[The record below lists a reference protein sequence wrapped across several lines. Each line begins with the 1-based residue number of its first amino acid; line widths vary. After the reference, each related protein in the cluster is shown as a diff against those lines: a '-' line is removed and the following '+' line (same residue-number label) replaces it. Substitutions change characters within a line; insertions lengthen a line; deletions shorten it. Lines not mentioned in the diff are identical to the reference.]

1 MIEPTPAR
9 AAALSAPSGASE
21 LVPELVRAWQ
31 QHFGRR
37 DVPRVYYAPGRVN
50 LMGAHLDYNGGPVM
64 PVAVDRGTF
73 IALGARGDAR
83 LRLASLLQPGECEV
97 DLERAAP
104 SARSGAWFDYPL
116 GVAQALRS
124 QRQRAVGLDALFGG
138 NLPIGGG
145 LSSSASICV
154 GTSLAFEQA
163 WGIEKSNLE
172 RIEVA
177 LWAEREFVGVKC
189 GVMDPTSIA
198 LARRGRLLWLDCR
211 DRSFE
216 HVALDD
222 ARIALGVADSGVRR
236 ELARGDFNL
245 RVEQCRAAFE
255 HLRRYAPGAT
265 CLREVPADVLASH
278 ATELAPVVA
287 RRARH
292 VVSEVE
298 RTFAAR
304 HALARGELDEFGA
317 LMSRT
322 HASLRDDYEVSLPEL
337 DCLAETGCALDG
349 VYGARVTGAGFGG
362 CVVVLLHPRASAALA
377 PALESEFARRFGRVP
392 RVTIYAS
399 SDGPRELSI

>member
-9 AAALSAPSGASE
+9 MAAVSAPSGASE
-21 LVPELVRAWQ
+21 LLPELVRAWQ
-31 QHFGRR
+31 QRFGRR
-37 DVPRVYYAPGRVN
+37 DAPRVFFAPGRVN

-73 IALGARGDAR
+73 VALGPRGDGR
-83 LRLASLLQPGECEV
+83 LRLASRIEPGECEI
-97 DLERAAP
+97 DLALAAH

-116 GVAQALRS
+116 GVALALCAR
-124 QRQRAVGLDALFGG
+124 RPRAVGLDVLFGG

-154 GTSLAFEQA
+154 GTSLAFERA
-163 WGIEKSNLE
+163 WGIELSSLE

-189 GVMDPTSIA
+189 GIMDPTSIA

-222 ARIALGVADSGVRR
+222 ARIAIGVADSGVRR

-255 HLRRYAPGAT
+255 QLRRYVPGAT
-265 CLREVPADVLASH
+265 CLRDVPAGVLASH
-278 ATELAPVVA
+278 AAELEPVVA
-287 RRARH
+287 RRALH

-304 HALARGELDEFGA
+304 DALARGELAAFGE
-317 LMSRT
+317 LMVRT
-322 HASLRDDYEVSLPEL
+322 HASLRDAYEVSLPEL
-337 DCLAETGCALDG
+337 DCLSETACALDG
-349 VYGARVTGAGFGG
+349 VYGARLTGAGFGG

-377 PALESEFARRFGRVP
+377 PALEAEFARRFGRVP

-399 SDGPRELSI
+399 SDGPRELEL